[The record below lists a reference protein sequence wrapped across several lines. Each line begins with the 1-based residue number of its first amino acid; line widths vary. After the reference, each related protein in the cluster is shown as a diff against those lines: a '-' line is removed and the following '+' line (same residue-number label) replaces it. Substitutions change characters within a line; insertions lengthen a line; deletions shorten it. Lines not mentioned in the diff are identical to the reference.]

1 MHKAYILLCAPSR
14 SPHPAHNKY
23 DQQQFFVTETAPK
36 LRRFT
41 PFSCRHDWVVKRD
54 DGSEAR
60 YVIDFYAG
68 HAPPA
73 SGYPVAMHLDV
84 RPALDSVDV
93 SGQPLCSFAYFGISV
108 QYIVYIRQKKCTL
121 LGFQDS
127 SFLQVLRDCRK
138 FDTSVPEQPAF
149 VYTPT

>member
-1 MHKAYILLCAPSR
+1 M
-14 SPHPAHNKY
+14 
-23 DQQQFFVTETAPK
+23 
-36 LRRFT
+36 
-41 PFSCRHDWVVKRD
+41 VKRD

-93 SGQPLCSFAYFGISV
+93 RSQTLFLRLHTSEYVDSIFCIPSNEM
-108 QYIVYIRQKKCTL
+108 YIAW
-121 LGFQDS
+121 F
-127 SFLQVLRDCRK
+127 
-138 FDTSVPEQPAF
+138 
-149 VYTPT
+149 